1 MMLARYLDSV
11 SIFSKSFILTRNNQM
26 KQGEKWTAFGFAWV
40 AIVAVV
46 VFTTRELPFWL
57 WVLGIILLL
66 IVMFVPTDD

>member
-1 MMLARYLDSV
+1 MKLLIDSL
-11 SIFSKSFILTRNNQM
+11 KN
-26 KQGEKWTAFGFAWV
+26 EWWV